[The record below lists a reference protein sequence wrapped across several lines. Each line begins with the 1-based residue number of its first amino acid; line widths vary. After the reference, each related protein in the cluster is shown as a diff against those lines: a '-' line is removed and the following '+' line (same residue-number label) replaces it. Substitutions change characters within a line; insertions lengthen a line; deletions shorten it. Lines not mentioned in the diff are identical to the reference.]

1 MTTDLEGIDEIIKE
15 VAVKHNI
22 MLSRDDPILML
33 YTINKQLMTTSKQA
47 QEGMLQEFRKELETI
62 AQRWGNEAS
71 NQANKTLNSTVASMR
86 DMITTTIRE
95 ETDAAMDRLAAG
107 GQRWQR
113 LNNLNLLASVLTLAA
128 AAIVLWVAA
137 GN

>member
-1 MTTDLEGIDEIIKE
+1 MTKDLEGIDEIIKE

-33 YTINKQLMTTSKQA
+33 YTINKQLMATSKQA
-47 QEGMLQEFRKELETI
+47 QEGMLQDFCKELDTV
-62 AQRWGNEAS
+62 AQRWGNEGS
-71 NQANKTLNSTVASMR
+71 NQANKTLNSTLASIR

-113 LNNLNLLASVLTLAA
+113 LNNLNLLASVL
-128 AAIVLWVAA
+128 
-137 GN
+137 

>member
-1 MTTDLEGIDEIIKE
+1 MTKDIERIEEIIKE

-33 YTINKQLMTTSKQA
+33 YTINKQLMNTSKQA

-62 AQRWGNEAS
+62 SLQWRNEAS
-71 NQANKTLNSTVASMR
+71 NQANKTLNGTIASMR
-86 DMITTTIRE
+86 DMITTTIRK
-95 ETDAAMDRLAAG
+95 ETDAAMDRFAAG